1 MEMEGGN
8 SFIPMQG
15 NDESDAERMHMVW
28 VSKFQHSYFQR
39 QMKNGGDARDTVTW
53 KLLKLVSSRKLQ
65 EPRTKGLKTD
75 QMIYKKNQSKLLT
88 GRITSK

>member
-39 QMKNGGDARDTVTW
+39 QMKNGGDARDTGYLEAT
-53 KLLKLVSSRKLQ
+53 
-65 EPRTKGLKTD
+65 E
-75 QMIYKKNQSKLLT
+75 T
-88 GRITSK
+88 GQQ